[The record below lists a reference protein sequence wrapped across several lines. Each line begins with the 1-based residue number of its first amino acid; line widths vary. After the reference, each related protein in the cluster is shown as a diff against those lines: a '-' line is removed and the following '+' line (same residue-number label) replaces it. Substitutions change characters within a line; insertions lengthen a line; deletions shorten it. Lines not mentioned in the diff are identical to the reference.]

1 MRGISL
7 NNDKYATQA
16 LASGPLSAT
25 FNFIKRYKLDEVL
38 INFSQAVY
46 ETVTTTL
53 ISANG
58 KNYNIVLD
66 TQTVGGENNYS
77 FRPTGEANF
86 AAADSIQIQCT
97 NANGIGIAY
106 CTVKTSML
114 GSGS

>member
-16 LASGPLSAT
+16 LASGALNAT
-25 FNFIKRYKLDEVL
+25 FSFTKRYKLDEVL
-38 INFSQAVY
+38 INFSQSVY

-58 KNYNIVLD
+58 SNYNQVLD
-66 TQTVGGENNYS
+66 TQTLGGEKTYI
-77 FRPTGEANF
+77 FRPLGEANF
-86 AAADSIQIQCT
+86 NAGDTINVQCT

-106 CTVKTSML
+106 AILKSSQL